1 VPAKPAQK
9 NSAAN
14 PALTEASQPVAAA
27 PAPVVNTP
35 SKTSGEGAAKGE
47 VLDQVLPDVSEKA
60 RATIQ
65 GRVRLDVRLQVNPTG
80 TVDSAELERPASS
93 KYFSEQAIKAAKRWQ
108 FSAPEVNGHSV
119 PSQWLLHFE
128 FSPSTTT
135 VRPTQVSP

>member
-1 VPAKPAQK
+1 
-9 NSAAN
+9 
-14 PALTEASQPVAAA
+14 
-27 PAPVVNTP
+27 
-35 SKTSGEGAAKGE
+35 
-47 VLDQVLPDVSEKA
+47 VLPDVSEKA